1 MIVEFCGSVDVCL
14 EDEEQ
19 EIIDIWKNGFLSH
32 FYIELFLRVELS
44 SLNRI
49 YNLVMRKRVKE
60 NHEIVFYLQAN
71 KVDSALM
78 LLDVY
83 RDKIHYDVKKKEWI
97 VVR

>member
-83 RDKIHYDVKKKEWI
+83 RDKIHYDAK
-97 VVR
+97 

>member
-78 LLDVY
+78 LLYVY
-83 RDKIHYDVKKKEWI
+83 RDKIHYDAK
-97 VVR
+97 

>member
-19 EIIDIWKNGFLSH
+19 EIIDIWKNVFLSH

-83 RDKIHYDVKKKEWI
+83 RDKIHYDAK
-97 VVR
+97 

>member
-78 LLDVY
+78 LMDVY
-83 RDKIHYDVKKKEWI
+83 RDKIHYDAK
-97 VVR
+97 

>member
-60 NHEIVFYLQAN
+60 NHKIVFYLQAN

-83 RDKIHYDVKKKEWI
+83 RDKIHYDAK
-97 VVR
+97 

>member
-14 EDEEQ
+14 EDEEH

-83 RDKIHYDVKKKEWI
+83 RDKIHYDAK
-97 VVR
+97 

>member
-83 RDKIHYDVKKKEWI
+83 RDKIHYDAKKKEWI

>member
-1 MIVEFCGSVDVCL
+1 M
-14 EDEEQ
+14 EE
-19 EIIDIWKNGFLSH
+19 WLPLPFL
-32 FYIELFLRVELS
+32 YGAIAQGWELS

-49 YNLVMRKRVKE
+49 YNLVIRKKKKE

-83 RDKIHYDVKKKEWI
+83 RDKIHYDAKQKEWI

>member
-32 FYIELFLRVELS
+32 FYIELFLKGELI

-83 RDKIHYDVKKKEWI
+83 RDKIHYDAK
-97 VVR
+97 

>member
-71 KVDSALM
+71 KVDSALI

-83 RDKIHYDVKKKEWI
+83 RDKIHYDAK
-97 VVR
+97 

>member
-1 MIVEFCGSVDVCL
+1 MIVEDCGSGDVCL

-49 YNLVMRKRVKE
+49 YNLVMRKREKE

-83 RDKIHYDVKKKEWI
+83 RDKIHYDAK
-97 VVR
+97 

>member
-19 EIIDIWKNGFLSH
+19 EIIDIWKKGFLSH

-83 RDKIHYDVKKKEWI
+83 RDKIHYDAK
-97 VVR
+97 

>member
-1 MIVEFCGSVDVCL
+1 M
-14 EDEEQ
+14 
-19 EIIDIWKNGFLSH
+19 
-32 FYIELFLRVELS
+32 ELS

-83 RDKIHYDVKKKEWI
+83 RDKIHYDAK
-97 VVR
+97 